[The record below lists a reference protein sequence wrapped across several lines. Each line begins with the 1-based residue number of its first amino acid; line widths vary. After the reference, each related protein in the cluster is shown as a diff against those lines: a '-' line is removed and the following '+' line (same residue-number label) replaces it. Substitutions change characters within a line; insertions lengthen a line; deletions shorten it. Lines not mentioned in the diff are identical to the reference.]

1 MLVECCICLETR
13 DTVAVS
19 ACCKPVNAQGHHAA
33 CCEECMETVF
43 INSPPSHPPACPLCR
58 APMPDYALFQQTA
71 DSLQPVGLVWYW
83 SSSEDEQQDVD
94 LTTDEVIDYDAFLS
108 LPIMSVIN

>member
-1 MLVECCICLETR
+1 
-13 DTVAVS
+13 
-19 ACCKPVNAQGHHAA
+19 
-33 CCEECMETVF
+33 
-43 INSPPSHPPACPLCR
+43 
-58 APMPDYALFQQTA
+58 MPDYALFQQTA